1 MVSLGSVFSLTSD
14 HYVNLRWSDVCLML
28 STVCVCF
35 TCQAF
40 IYLRPWVLG
49 NLRPWETK
57 ITLFYVPAPAVGKA
71 TRQPAPAPELSTG
84 YPQAL
89 GAYIARV
96 QGTSVDISQ
105 HQALS
110 YPQPHHSPPWTRL
123 KCTEVR
129 LSTKGSI
136 SYTHVTHSLLKVT
149 YRQHWSA

>member
-1 MVSLGSVFSLTSD
+1 MSNVINCLPESWDTKVSLVT
-14 HYVNLRWSDVCLML
+14 W
-28 STVCVCF
+28 
-35 TCQAF
+35 
-40 IYLRPWVLG
+40 G
-49 NLRPWETK
+49 NLRPWGTK
-57 ITLFYVPAPAVGKA
+57 ITLFYVPEGAVGKA
-71 TRQPAPAPELSTG
+71 GPQQGAAPRLSTG

-89 GAYIARV
+89 GAHIARV
-96 QGTSVDISQ
+96 QGTSGDISQ

-110 YPQPHHSPPWTRL
+110 YPQPIHSPPWTRP